1 MGGMTVEDLAENA
14 KRLQIDVEG
23 TLGNKDQG
31 ANPKYALIDLILN
44 ERADWTSKNYNAAA
58 QSWRSIAGKG

>member
-1 MGGMTVEDLAENA
+1 MSGMTAEDLAENA

-23 TLGNKDQG
+23 VPGKDQDT
-31 ANPKYALIDLILN
+31 NPKYALIDLILN